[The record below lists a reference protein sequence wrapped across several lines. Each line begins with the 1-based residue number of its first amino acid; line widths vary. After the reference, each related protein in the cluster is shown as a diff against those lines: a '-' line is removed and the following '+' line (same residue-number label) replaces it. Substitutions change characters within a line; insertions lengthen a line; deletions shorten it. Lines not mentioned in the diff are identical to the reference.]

1 MTIVSEDRAVSPGV
15 VSQSAA
21 TIRLVALR
29 LSPVLMALVVEPWA
43 AAGVALDLLRRAPGA
58 AENQVT
64 YGLAANARDLIRSRR
79 HVVNAS
85 FILLG
90 LAATIIATL
99 MLTHESPRTWSDEVA
114 WIAAAFM
121 LGSLALSFGG
131 IGRPVQMR
139 IAHGSFLAGMAAILM
154 SLVSA
159 ACQLPR

>member
-1 MTIVSEDRAVSPGV
+1 MTIVSEGRAVSPGV
-15 VSQSAA
+15 VSQTGA

-29 LSPVLMALVVEPWA
+29 LSPVLMTLVVEPWA
-43 AAGVALDLLRRAPGA
+43 AAGVALDLLRRAPSA
-58 AENQVT
+58 KNEAS
-64 YGLAANARDLIRSRR
+64 YGLAANARELIRRQR

-90 LAATIIATL
+90 LAATIIAAL
-99 MLTHESPRTWSDEVA
+99 ALTNEDARTWSDEVA

-131 IGRPVQMR
+131 IGRPVQMQ
-139 IAHGSFLAGMAAILM
+139 IAQGSFLAGMAAILL
-154 SLVSA
+154 SLVAA

>member
-1 MTIVSEDRAVSPGV
+1 
-15 VSQSAA
+15 
-21 TIRLVALR
+21 
-29 LSPVLMALVVEPWA
+29 MALVVEPWA
-43 AAGVALDLLRRAPGA
+43 AAGVALDLLRRPPRTT
-58 AENQVT
+58 ENEAS
-64 YGLAANARDLIRSRR
+64 YGLATNARDLIRSQR

-90 LAATIIATL
+90 LAATIIAAL
-99 MLTHESPRTWSDEVA
+99 ALTNEDARTWSDEVA

-139 IAHGSFLAGMAAILM
+139 VAHGSFLAGMAAILL
-154 SLVSA
+154 SLVAA